1 MFLLPGAE
9 RYRRVLL
16 TGAAVGLL
24 ALQAVLQLPQLEH
37 VVSVVLAPVQKPIA
51 ALAGR
56 LDDFLTGDSA
66 GQASVLGETA
76 PSPTRSALVSLE
88 RRLGLPAAIPGMA
101 WLEVPVWSLD
111 LARGRLVIAA
121 GKDFHLAQGQL
132 VAFGNAFLG
141 RLGEVREHAADVE
154 LWSAAGLRT
163 GLTVVPESGQPIRAV
178 CFGRGGGGTAVVEWS
193 EDETGY
199 LVGQTLMWRP
209 RPLDPPNL
217 AQAGLHLGTMQ
228 LEGDSS
234 RGEALWVIEHSIPV
248 GAQGRVF
255 IAAGAVGKDLIAEP
269 AQKRQVA
276 SRLLRT
282 DALLGSDWYALSS
295 PANFTPTVVTDQA
308 KVSGELRVWRSGW
321 GWARRLAPASWD
333 QGAVALDPDAGEVLG
348 VKAWEASS
356 NPLPLFTR
364 GGDHIPRGLW
374 LGYQDEAAMSPLVNL
389 EVLRLDAQAEDTP

>member
-1 MFLLPGAE
+1 VFLLPGAE

-24 ALQAVLQLPQLEH
+24 AVQAMFPLPQIEH

-51 ALAGR
+51 ALAGE
-56 LDDFLTGDSA
+56 LDDLLTGTSVDSTGVA
-66 GQASVLGETA
+66 LA
-76 PSPTRSALVSLE
+76 PTRSALVAME

-111 LARGRLVIAA
+111 LERGRLVIAA
-121 GKDFHLAQGQL
+121 GTDFHLAKGQV
-132 VAFGNAFLG
+132 VAFGESFLG

-163 GLTVVPESGQPIRAV
+163 GLAVLSETGLPIRAV
-178 CFGRGGGGTAVVEWS
+178 CFGRGGGGAAVVEWS
-193 EDETGY
+193 EDETDY
-199 LVGQTLMWRP
+199 QDGQALMWRP

-217 AQAGLHLGTMQ
+217 EQAGLHLGALS
-228 LEGDSS
+228 LEGDPN
-234 RGEALWVIEHSIPV
+234 RGEALWVVDHAIPA

-255 IAAGAVGKDLIAEP
+255 IAAGAVGSELIADP
-269 AQKRQVA
+269 AERRHGA

-282 DALLGSDWYALSS
+282 DALLGSGWYALSS
-295 PANFTPTVVTDQA
+295 SADFTPTVVTDQA

-321 GWARRLAPASWD
+321 GWARRLAPAAWD
-333 QGAVALDPDAGEVLG
+333 EGAVALNPDAGELLG
-348 VKAWEASS
+348 AKAWEESA

-364 GGDHIPRGLW
+364 GGAHIPRGLW
-374 LGYQDEAAMSPLVNL
+374 LGYQDEAAMYPATSL
-389 EVLRLDAQAEDTP
+389 EVLRLDAQAEDSR